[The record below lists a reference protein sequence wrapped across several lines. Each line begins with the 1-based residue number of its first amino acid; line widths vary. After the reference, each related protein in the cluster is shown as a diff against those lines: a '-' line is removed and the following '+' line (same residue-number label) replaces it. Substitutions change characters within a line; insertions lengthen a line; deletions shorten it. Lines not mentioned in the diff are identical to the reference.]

1 MIKLE
6 EWKKYYELYE
16 KMIEIKLISE
26 ETLNDFRK
34 ILLNAKVVCV
44 NSDENVTY
52 LMNKMKLQN
61 DLSSEIKRG

>member
-1 MIKLE
+1 
-6 EWKKYYELYE
+6 
-16 KMIEIKLISE
+16 MIEIKLISE